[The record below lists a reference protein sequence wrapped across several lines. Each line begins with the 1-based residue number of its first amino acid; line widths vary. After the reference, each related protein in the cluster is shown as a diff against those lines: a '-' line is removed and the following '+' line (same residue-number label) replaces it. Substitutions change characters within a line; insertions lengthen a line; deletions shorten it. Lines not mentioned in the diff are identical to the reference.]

1 MNYYEILKV
10 SKNANQEQI
19 KNAYKL
25 LVKKYHPDLYVGDK
39 EFAEKKLREI
49 NEAYKI
55 LSDFDT
61 KKEYDKYLENKYQEN
76 ITLNTQKSNVECNNN
91 FNQNIQKQKW
101 NLSDFIIKKINQLNN
116 KQQLKILIL
125 VLIIISILV
134 IYNLIEVKQYFDKT
148 ENNNKQTQNKEVE
161 NYNELQNEYT
171 NFIDIDNMIYELFK
185 Y

>member
-76 ITLNTQKSNVECNNN
+76 ITLKTQKSNVECNNN
-91 FNQNIQKQKW
+91 FNQNI
-101 NLSDFIIKKINQLNN
+101 NFIK
-116 KQQLKILIL
+116 
-125 VLIIISILV
+125 
-134 IYNLIEVKQYFDKT
+134 E
-148 ENNNKQTQNKEVE
+148 ENNVVSA
-161 NYNELQNEYT
+161 NEQGN
-171 NFIDIDNMIYELFK
+171 
-185 Y
+185 